1 MSGWGYGSEMREKG
15 STWVEGPFSY
25 LYPVWPP
32 PTGQQGQSPA
42 PQSAPLCPVTY
53 VSLSPV
59 SLLPSLSSFFAPS
72 SSRPHACHVSI
83 SVPTQHRRS
92 GLWIHLCFSFSH
104 AMAHPLSLFLSWSI
118 SHSPHLYFSL
128 FFMISLSFTLCV
140 FLFSV
145 SLSTAHQLHCYHW
158 FFSGSVSVS
167 HHLPFCFLIK
177 FPPPPRENKIL
188 KLQKFIFVSKRTI
201 SLSLTQTRAIFPIY
215 LKFHRVIRNTL
226 IECPLCVK
234 CYIYKLD
241 TYFWKSKLPSGT
253 RDNKNNNN

>member
-1 MSGWGYGSEMREKG
+1 MREKG

-158 FFSGSVSVS
+158 FSQGQC
-167 HHLPFCFLIK
+167 PFLTI
-177 FPPPPRENKIL
+177 FP
-188 KLQKFIFVSKRTI
+188 FVSSSSSHPHLGRIKSWSYI
-201 SLSLTQTRAIFPIY
+201 SLFLYQSVPYPFLWHRLEPFSLFTLNFIESLGTHLLSAHCVLNAIFTSWIHISEKVSY
-215 LKFHRVIRNTL
+215 LQELEIIKIIIIKITNT
-226 IECPLCVK
+226 
-234 CYIYKLD
+234 
-241 TYFWKSKLPSGT
+241 
-253 RDNKNNNN
+253 